1 STGLNYS
8 TDLRTGA
15 TQRRTSHKA
24 AEQKRRDH
32 LRKHFDDLRAVLPD
46 LQEKGGSKVYLLKK
60 SSNAKLTSNLETR
73 AAYDFILHLKSQNTI
88 KDIRAEALASE
99 VAELRK
105 RLGLPPFEE
114 EEPELDL
121 GSKVK
126 QEVIDVDAIK
136 EEVDEEEQMSMED
149 RGEKELGASAE
160 SGCRDMMED
169 DT

>member
-1 STGLNYS
+1 SSTGLNYS

-60 SSNAKLTSNLETR
+60 S
-73 AAYDFILHLKSQNTI
+73 YDFILHLKSQNTI